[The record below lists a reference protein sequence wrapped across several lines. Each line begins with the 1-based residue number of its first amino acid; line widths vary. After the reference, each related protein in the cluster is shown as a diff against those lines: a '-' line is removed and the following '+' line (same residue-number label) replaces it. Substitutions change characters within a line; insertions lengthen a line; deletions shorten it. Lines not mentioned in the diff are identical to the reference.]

1 VKILAAIE
9 GALVALAL
17 SSVLW
22 VLVIQSVGLLRSMPR
37 ERFLPI
43 QMQLVRVWSVALAAI
58 TALVAVAALLRS
70 GLSAWPALGASAAAV
85 LCARWAIPRALRMG
99 GAALRSEESAPMS
112 AGGFIADGGGAATRV
127 WHRVVL
133 ACTAAV
139 VAGLAMDAHA
149 LSGSGDHAHEIMPV
163 APHAGYARARAR
175 IDSVTVENIHRLERE
190 AATTL
195 SNGGSGDVRP
205 LREGWNRIFAQC
217 TTRGP
222 DHDRLHGFLVPLAAV
237 LQRAESSEGAARQSA
252 VRALVCE
259 LGRFDAG
266 FEAAR

>member
-1 VKILAAIE
+1 MKILAVIE
-9 GALVALAL
+9 GALLALAL

-37 ERFLPI
+37 ERFLPV

-58 TALVAVAALLRS
+58 TALVAVAAVLRS
-70 GLSAWPALGASAAAV
+70 GLSAWPALGATAAAV

-99 GAALRSEESAPMS
+99 GEALRSEERAAMS
-112 AGGFIADGGGAATRV
+112 AGGFIADGGGDATRV

-149 LSGSGDHAHEIMPV
+149 LSGGGDHAHEIMPV
-163 APHAGYARARAR
+163 APHAGYASARAR
-175 IDSVTVENIHRLERE
+175 IDLVTVENIHRLER
-190 AATTL
+190 AAAAAL
-195 SNGGSGDVRP
+195 SDGGAGDVRA
-205 LREGWNRIFAQC
+205 LRDGWNRIFAQC

-237 LQRAESSEGAARQSA
+237 LQRVESSEGAARQAA
-252 VRALVCE
+252 VRTLVCE
-259 LGRFDAG
+259 LGRFDAR
-266 FEAAR
+266 FEPLR